1 MKKRILLGIIS
12 GLIAGGG
19 LAGCSEQNSTQ
30 KMAGAPSSS
39 SSDSSTG
46 VSAHWPQL
54 TSGIARDPAVEA
66 RIDTLLAK
74 MSIEE
79 KVGQMIQVEIRSAT
93 PEDVKQYHIGSI
105 LNGGGSF
112 PNNNKHASV
121 AEWVALADA
130 YYHASVDTSDGGVAI
145 PMIWG
150 TDAVHGHNNVIGATL
165 FPHNIAL
172 GAAHNPELMRK
183 IGAATAAEVRATGI
197 DWVFAPTLA
206 VVRDDRWGRTYE
218 SYSEDPELVRA
229 YGGEMVGGM
238 QGNPDAEDLLQAKH
252 VIATAKHYLADGGT
266 LNGIDRG
273 DAVISEEELVRLHAQ
288 GYFSA
293 IEAGVQTVMASFS
306 SWNGEK
312 MHGHKYLMTD
322 VLKDRLGFDGFIVG
336 DWAGHQFVNGCSN
349 VSCPQSINAGLDMF
363 MAPDPSWKELYKNT
377 VAQAKSGEIPAERLD
392 DAVRRI
398 LRVKIRAG
406 LFEAG
411 APSERAFAADESL
424 IGAPEHRAVARQ
436 AVRESLV
443 LLKNNGNLL
452 PLVRNQR
459 VLVAGDGADNIG
471 KQAGG
476 WSITWQGTGNQNSD
490 FPGAT
495 SVYGGIAEVVEAA
508 GGTAELSVDGS
519 FEQKPDVAIVVF
531 GEDPYAE
538 MQGDVSN
545 LDYKGDADL
554 ALLQKLRAQ
563 DIPVVALFITGRPLW
578 VNPEI
583 NASDAFVAIWQ
594 PGSEGAGVADVIF
607 RNAEGEVNHD
617 FKGKLT
623 FSWPNDA
630 QPTVRNP
637 GENEALAQFNFG
649 YGLTYGDTVEIAA
662 LSEQSGLKVSDSAEA
677 LAVFNGRA
685 LDPWSFQVMDTAN
698 NLSTISSSV
707 AKLSG
712 ISVQSVDR
720 KVQEDSRR
728 LRWSGEGSAMVGLFA
743 NSRTDLTSY
752 LGKQGALV
760 FDVKVDAAPS
770 AAVSLG
776 MNCGTD
782 CGAEQSITEL
792 LKGATPGEWKTVA
805 VDLQCLAEA
814 GAKLDM
820 VLSPFY
826 VRTAGALDMTVHNIH
841 IASKAES
848 GVDADIHC
856 G

>member
-1 MKKRILLGIIS
+1 MKKRILLGVIS
-12 GLIAGGG
+12 GLIAGAG
-19 LAGCSEQNSTQ
+19 LAGCSESSSGR
-30 KMAGAPSSS
+30 KAAADPSSN
-39 SSDSSTG
+39 TAG
-46 VSAHWPQL
+46 GGAEVSAHWPQL
-54 TSGIARDPAVEA
+54 HSGIAKDPAVEA
-66 RIDTLLAK
+66 RIDELLGK

-79 KVGQMIQVEIRSAT
+79 KVGQMIQVEIRAAT
-93 PEDVKQYHIGSI
+93 PDDVKQYHIGSI
-105 LNGGGSF
+105 LNGGGAF
-112 PNNNKHASV
+112 PYDNKHASV
-121 AEWVALADA
+121 ADWVALADA
-130 YYHASVDTSDGGVAI
+130 YYNASMDTSDGGVAI

-172 GAAHNPELMRK
+172 GAAHNPELLRE
-183 IGAATAAEVRATGI
+183 IGAATAAEVSATGI

-218 SYSEDPELVRA
+218 SYSEDPELVRD
-229 YGGEMVGGM
+229 YGGKMVEGM
-238 QGNPDAEDLLQAKH
+238 QGAAGAEDLLQGKH

-273 DAVISEEELVRLHAQ
+273 DAIISEEELVRLHAQ

-293 IEAGVQTVMASFS
+293 IESGVQTVMASFS

-312 MHGHKYLMTD
+312 MHGNKYLMTD
-322 VLKDRLGFDGFIVG
+322 VLKHRLGFDGFIVG

-377 VAQAKSGEIPAERLD
+377 LAQAKSGEISPERLD

-406 LFEAG
+406 LFENG
-411 APSERAFAADESL
+411 APSARAFAADESL
-424 IGAPEHRAVARQ
+424 IGAPAHRAIARQ

-452 PLVRNQR
+452 PLARNQR

-471 KQAGG
+471 KQSGG

-495 SVYGGIAEVVEAA
+495 SVYGGIAEVVQAA
-508 GGTAELSVDGS
+508 GGVAELSVDGS

-538 MQGDVSN
+538 MQGDVSH
-545 LDYKGDADL
+545 LDYKGEADL
-554 ALLQKLRAQ
+554 VLLQKLRAQ
-563 DIPVVALFITGRPLW
+563 NIPVVSLFITGRPLW

-583 NASDAFVAIWQ
+583 NASDAFVTIWQ
-594 PGSEGAGVADVIF
+594 PGTEGAGVADVIF
-607 RNAEGEVNHD
+607 RNAAGEVNHD

-630 QPTVRNP
+630 QPTLRNR
-637 GENEALAQFNFG
+637 GDSDAHAQFSYG
-649 YGLTYGDTVEIAA
+649 YGLNYVDSVEVAA
-662 LSEQSGLKVSDSAEA
+662 LSEQSGLTATDGEQA

-685 LDPWSFQVMDTAN
+685 LDPWSFQVTDAGN
-698 NLSTISSSV
+698 HHSVISSSV
-707 AKLSG
+707 VKLQG

-720 KVQEDSRR
+720 NVQEDSRR
-728 LRWSGEGSAMVGLFA
+728 LQWNGEGNAIAGFFA
-743 NSRTDLTSY
+743 NSRTDLSSY
-752 LGKQGALV
+752 LGNRGALV

-770 AAVSLG
+770 DAVNLG
-776 MNCGTD
+776 IYCGMD

-792 LKGATPGEWKTVA
+792 LKGAVPGEWKTVA
-805 VDLQCLAEA
+805 VDLQCLADA

-841 IASKAES
+841 IASNA
-848 GVDADIHC
+848 DADIRC